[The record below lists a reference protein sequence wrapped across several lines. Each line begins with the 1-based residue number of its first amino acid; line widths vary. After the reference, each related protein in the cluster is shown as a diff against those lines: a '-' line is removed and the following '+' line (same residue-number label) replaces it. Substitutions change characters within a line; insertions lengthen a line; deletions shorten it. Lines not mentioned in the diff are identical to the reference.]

1 MALSFGRLQRENLG
15 VDMFLFYP
23 LHFLS
28 VFVGMA
34 VALGH
39 LYREKVDVDICDVVG
54 VLAAANL
61 LKCRFLIE
69 G

>member
-1 MALSFGRLQRENLG
+1 
-15 VDMFLFYP
+15 MFLFYP